1 MGYGGNF
8 GAGTLPA
15 QPRFNP
21 GSWHPS
27 ASHVGYQPPPAGEWA
42 HQEMGGTDRTVS
54 NRQSA
59 TQTLELFPL
68 IPSNEVSSNRRRS
81 SSRSPDSRGFGGNFV
96 SLRHTQAPNLALE
109 GPSRQSSDLRRSR
122 SRSRGSD
129 SGEGGV
135 SNSNR

>member
-1 MGYGGNF
+1 MEVTLAQALYRHNHVSIQDHGIL
-8 GAGTLPA
+8 LPA
-15 QPRFNP
+15 MSGISHHQQ
-21 GSWHPS
+21 
-27 ASHVGYQPPPAGEWA
+27 ASGHIKKWA
-42 HQEMGGTDRTVS
+42 RGTDRTVS

-81 SSRSPDSRGFGGNFV
+81 SSRSPNSHGFGGNFV

-109 GPSRQSSDLRRSR
+109 GPSGQSSDLRRSR